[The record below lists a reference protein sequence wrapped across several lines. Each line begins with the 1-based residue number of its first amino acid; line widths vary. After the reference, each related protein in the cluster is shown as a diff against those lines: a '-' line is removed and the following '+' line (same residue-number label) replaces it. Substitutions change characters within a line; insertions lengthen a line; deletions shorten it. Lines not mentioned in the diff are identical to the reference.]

1 MKVRRIHVTAQTPAG
16 AAAIYGL
23 LADGSSWPRWSPI
36 ESVSLEQP
44 GDPRPEGVGAVR
56 ALGRGRI
63 VGRDQIL
70 DLVPGRRFAYA
81 SRSGLPVRDYVG
93 EVDLADDPGGGTTI
107 HWRASFSPKVPG
119 TGWLLERGITRFLDE
134 CAHGLAAYS
143 AASSDA
149 DAA

>member
-1 MKVRRIHVTAQTPAG
+1 MKVRRIHVTAQTPA
-16 AAAIYGL
+16 AAETIYPL
-23 LADGSSWPRWSPI
+23 LADGSSWPGWSPI
-36 ESVSLEQP
+36 ESVELESP
-44 GDPRPEGVGAVR
+44 GDGRPDGVGAIRVLR
-56 ALGRGRI
+56 RGRI

-70 DLVPGRRFAYA
+70 ELVPSRRFAYA

-119 TGWLLERGITRFLDE
+119 TGWLLQRGITRFLDQ
-134 CAHGLAAYS
+134 CANGLAAYS
-143 AASSDA
+143 AATTDA